1 MKGVVT
7 GRTVARSL
15 PTSCLLA
22 GGRESFGGPNVFSLA
37 KSERLMGGERP
48 DSRLAACLHAAGFWM
63 HATCSVLHATP
74 PGRSSPGQKASTA
87 AIHVLFPS
95 GENVLL
101 CSQEGNALWERTVRF
116 QPLLPFDRDQ
126 SGPAATGSLSAVHWM
141 AN

>member
-1 MKGVVT
+1 MCS
-7 GRTVARSL
+7 RSQKVIAL
-15 PTSCLLA
+15 WEA
-22 GGRESFGGPNVFSLA
+22 NGPI
-37 KSERLMGGERP
+37 P
-48 DSRLAACLHAAGFWM
+48 DLQPACLHAAGFWM

-74 PGRSSPGQKASTA
+74 PGRSSPGQNASTA

-126 SGPAATGSLSAVHWM
+126 SGPAATGSISAVHWM
-141 AN
+141 VNPVADLEDDPVADSIVSLRPTSETP